1 MDMSTIEKAILDYAS
16 LNKAFTIHEIT
27 NIVAPGTPYATTV
40 WRLSIMTRQGLLDRI
55 GRGKYQ
61 RAQKARF
68 ESHID
73 EILLRKGKNLKK
85 AFPYTA
91 YCIWNIGELASFSR
105 HQFGTSYDI
114 LEVDKESVDSVV
126 EMLNDKNELYMTEKV
141 LEIVNNN
148 IITNKRV
155 TVVKA
160 LIQEA
165 PLATKNGIY
174 IPSLEKLIVDL
185 YCGGPALSFL
195 EGIETET
202 IIDTLLARYTVNFDT
217 LLRYATRRGKKKEIA
232 NSNFWQK

>member
-1 MDMSTIEKAILDYAS
+1 MNTIEKAILDYAS
-16 LNKAFTIHEIT
+16 QNKNFTIKEIT
-27 NIVAPGTPYATTV
+27 DIVAPGTPYATIV
-40 WRLSIMTRQGLLDRI
+40 WRLSIMTRLGLLDRI

-61 RAQKARF
+61 RSQKARF

-73 EILLRKGKNLKK
+73 EILLRKGKSFKK
-85 AFPYTA
+85 AFPYTT

-105 HQFGTSYDI
+105 HQFESSYDI
-114 LEVDKESVDSVV
+114 LEVDKVSVASVV
-126 EMLNDKNELYMTEKV
+126 EMLNDKNDLYVTEKV

-165 PLATKNGIY
+165 PLSIKDGIY

-195 EGIETET
+195 EGTETET
-202 IIDTLLARYTVNFDT
+202 IIENLLARYTVNFDT
-217 LLRYATRRGKKKEIA
+217 LLRYATRRGKKAKIV
-232 NSNFWQK
+232 NSNIWQI